1 MTADAHAWRLD
12 GRLHEIPVDPGAFAA
27 EAERLTDAIRAT
39 HSQPRELLAALGKAA
54 SVLRI
59 AGRLEEAQR
68 AASAAVAIA
77 DLLGDRRA
85 AFENQL
91 RLAHA
96 MQWQGQFTLSTP
108 LLDLLVAQARSMG
121 EFRDLLD
128 TALHHAGL
136 DLFDQNRHGEAAR
149 CFREAL
155 ALREA
160 RGEADLAQASAAAL
174 AVVTDGETTAFVE
187 KRGLRQGA

>member
-1 MTADAHAWRLD
+1 MTADALAWRLD
-12 GRLHEIPVDPGAFAA
+12 GRLREIPVDPVAFAA
-27 EAERLTDAIRAT
+27 EAERLTDAIRAM
-39 HSQPRELLAALGKAA
+39 HSQPRELLAALGEAA
-54 SVLRI
+54 PVLRI

-68 AASAAVAIA
+68 AASAAVALA

-96 MQWQGQFTLSTP
+96 MQWQGQFALSTP
-108 LLDLLVAQARSMG
+108 LFDLLVAQARSMG

-136 DLFDQNRHGEAAR
+136 DLFDQGRLAEAAH

-160 RGEADLAQASAAAL
+160 RGEAGLAQTSADAL
-174 AVVTDGETTAFVE
+174 AAVTHGTATPFVE
-187 KRGLRQGA
+187 KRS